1 MIINFNEIEDAF
13 FYVSMEQMYMHSAVL
28 CRETGEIYYTSE
40 MGDSDELPD
49 DVDDQDKY
57 ISIPHKNELD
67 LGKSLVLDF
76 TSEHMPDELEKV
88 YGIFRRKGAYSRF
101 KELLEAKGLLDTW
114 YKYEESHQ
122 KEALR
127 EWCHENNIDIKY

>member
-1 MIINFNEIEDAF
+1 MVISFNEIEDAF
-13 FYVSMEQMYMHSAVL
+13 FYVSMEQMYMHSAIL
-28 CRETGEIYYTSE
+28 NRETGDIFYTSE

-57 ISIPHKNELD
+57 INIPHKNELD

-76 TSEHMPDELEKV
+76 TSEHLPAELETV
-88 YGIFRRKGAYSRF
+88 HSIFRRKGAYSRF

-114 YKYEESHQ
+114 YKYEELRQ

-127 EWCHENNIDIKY
+127 EWCRENNINIKD